1 MYGIRGNT
9 FKLIES
15 YLTNRLQYVNI
26 FGEDSEKEL
35 IQYGVPQGSCLGPLL
50 FLIYINDL
58 CNSATCGEFVLFAD
72 DTNIFICAKNK
83 TAAYTK
89 ANRILSCIQK
99 YMIANKLHINMSKC
113 CYMYFNPNK
122 RQLEEENS
130 QSDLHTLHLDGSE
143 ILRVQQTK
151 FLGVIIDEKLSWQ
164 PHIDHLLKK
173 LACCTGTLNRI
184 KDNIPA
190 HLHKDL
196 YHTLFESHLSYGITV
211 WGNLSQNKVTPLFIS
226 QKKCIRIL
234 FGDKEAY
241 LDKFRTCA
249 RTRPFG
255 CQILDSQFYTKEHT
269 KPIINNEKLLT
280 VHNLHTYH
288 KISETYGIL
297 KFRCPISLYSL
308 FQLSHRKPTLAI
320 IPHPDN
326 QYTHNSST
334 LWNSARQ
341 KFNVQ
346 DFSTKLSLIKSSTKK
361 LLLQNQCEGDKFDW
375 VTNNFE
381 FR

>member
-1 MYGIRGNT
+1 MEASRG
-9 FKLIES
+9 LS
-15 YLTNRLQYVNI
+15 TN
-26 FGEDSEKEL
+26 
-35 IQYGVPQGSCLGPLL
+35 
-50 FLIYINDL
+50 L
-58 CNSATCGEFVLFAD
+58 CKFPNS
-72 DTNIFICAKNK
+72 
-83 TAAYTK
+83 
-89 ANRILSCIQK
+89 
-99 YMIANKLHINMSKC
+99 H
-113 CYMYFNPNK
+113 
-122 RQLEEENS
+122 
-130 QSDLHTLHLDGSE
+130 HGSE

-211 WGNLSQNKVTPLFIS
+211 WGDLSQNKVTPLFIS

-361 LLLQNQCEGDKFDW
+361 LLLQKI
-375 VTNNFE
+375 
-381 FR
+381 